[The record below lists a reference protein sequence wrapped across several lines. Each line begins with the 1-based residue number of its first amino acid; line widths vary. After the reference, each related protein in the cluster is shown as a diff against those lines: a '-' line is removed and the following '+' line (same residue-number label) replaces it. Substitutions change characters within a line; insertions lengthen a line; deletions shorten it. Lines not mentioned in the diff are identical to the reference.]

1 MRFLFGL
8 IIGATAT
15 LMLAPKL
22 AWLSPAALEPIEN
35 TLQAVAAQVI
45 GSRDEQHLGNAR
57 VAPAA
62 PDTADGQTTDL
73 HTSLPTWTTDV
84 LPLPKLAAS
93 PAVTTTP
100 TELARNISPAPILT
114 ELSQEQSAWVPFRS
128 EVSARGFAGKL
139 SEQLARQFQVLR
151 SGPGQYLVVFG
162 YHSEAER
169 AEVLAEIHA
178 LTGYTQ
184 L

>member
-8 IIGATAT
+8 IIGAVAT
-15 LMLAPKL
+15 VMLAPKL
-22 AWLSPAALEPIEN
+22 ASLSPAALEPIQD
-35 TLQAVAAQVI
+35 TLLAVA
-45 GSRDEQHLGNAR
+45 SRVSASGDRDDGPNGDPDPALPELAR
-57 VAPAA
+57 
-62 PDTADGQTTDL
+62 
-73 HTSLPTWTTDV
+73 DV

-100 TELARNISPAPILT
+100 TESDRPAPAPILT
-114 ELSQEQSAWVPFRS
+114 ELSQEQSFWVPFRS